1 MRSKFL
7 LLLLTTASFANINN
21 INSFEADFRQK
32 IVDDKDKEILYY
44 GHIMAAKPQYALWK
58 YTKPINKSVYILE
71 NKAIIVEP
79 ELEQAIIKK
88 IGNNFNFFELIN
100 NAKKIS
106 DNKYLARYNNTTFI
120 IQTKKGTITSI
131 SYKDEFENRVTIDFT
146 NQIENKKIE
155 KSEFNPIIPDE
166 YDLIR
171 D

>member
-1 MRSKFL
+1 MRPKIL

-21 INSFEADFRQK
+21 INSFEADFKQK

-44 GHIMAAKPQYALWK
+44 GHIMATKPQYALWK

-120 IQTKKGTITSI
+120 IQTEKGTIMSI

-146 NQIENKKIE
+146 NQVENKKIE
-155 KSEFNPIIPDE
+155 KSKFNPIIPDE